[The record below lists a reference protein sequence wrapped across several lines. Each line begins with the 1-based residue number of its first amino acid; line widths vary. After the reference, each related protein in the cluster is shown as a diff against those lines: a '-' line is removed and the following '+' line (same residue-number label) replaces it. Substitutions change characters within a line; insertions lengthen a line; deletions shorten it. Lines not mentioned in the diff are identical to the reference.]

1 MDGYRNGLTGKLLQY
16 TVKKY
21 HGHRMIP
28 NFDRA
33 DCELRY
39 EAYQAVKK
47 KICKLS

>member
-21 HGHRMIP
+21 HGHCMIP